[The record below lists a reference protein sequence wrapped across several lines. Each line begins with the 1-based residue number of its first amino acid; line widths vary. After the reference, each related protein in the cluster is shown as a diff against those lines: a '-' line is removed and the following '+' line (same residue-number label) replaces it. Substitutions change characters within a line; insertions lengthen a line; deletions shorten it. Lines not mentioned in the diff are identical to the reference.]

1 MLHKDSGARKDGML
15 MFRGSKGFSSRKEA
29 GRERRVW

>member
-1 MLHKDSGARKDGML
+1 MPHKDSGAREDGVL
-15 MFRGSKGFSSRKEA
+15 MFRGSKGLSSRKEA